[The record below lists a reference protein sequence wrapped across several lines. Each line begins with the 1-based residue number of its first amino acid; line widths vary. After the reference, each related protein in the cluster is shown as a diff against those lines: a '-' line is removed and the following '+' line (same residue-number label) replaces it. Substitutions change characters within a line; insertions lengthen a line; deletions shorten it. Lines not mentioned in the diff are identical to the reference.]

1 MKLFTADIDKKLFA
15 QYLKGS
21 DLANQVV
28 VAKIFN
34 PYGRGTWYLLNSDPE
49 DPEYL
54 WAIVDMDDIEVGSVN
69 RSDLENIRIKPFML
83 GLERDL
89 SFTPM
94 NAAKIYRGLN
104 SGKTYAKGGGVTMK
118 HPKSYY
124 QDLPSYSGYK
134 WVGFDKGKHIFQKKE
149 AKGYSV
155 IEALESDLTNGNIE
169 FMAEHGL
176 TNTNKKATGGG
187 VGNLKKGYIVKLK
200 NKSIGESGY
209 IQGQDGTAKLL
220 EDKPNEYGMIKAFYF
235 GEKGFNGVT
244 AYLGKDDIEKIIKY
258 KDGGAVGEY
267 KLNDNVD
274 FYYGRADEKKVISG
288 TISDILNDGYTIS
301 TGFTQVMV
309 KPNEIVGYSKEAE
322 PKKKRFGIFK
332 DGGGVGKNVIIQMSG
347 SDQMGLW
354 HIIDAEPPFSYSTE
368 VFFDNK
374 EEAKKFADKKG
385 FNIVK
390 KFENKY
396 ADGGGVGLENKEM
409 VLNNNKQIAHHTEEL
424 SEAVRK
430 SKYVPAWV
438 VAKVNRSA
446 SDLSDATHYMEGENE
461 TYATGGGV
469 QQPSY
474 AIKLSELLNKYEP
487 TLIGISRGMVQVTPS
502 MAYSGAELSNMFKGF
517 GDSMDIKNIVYRSL
531 RDKESYPIVEKL
543 TKGKYKL
550 IKPTWS
556 DNFEDYY
563 FDNITKKEKG
573 GGTKKEF
580 IAKKVGKVMREF
592 KEGDLHIGTSNKIV
606 KNPKQAIAIALS
618 EGKRG
623 WKHKK

>member
-1 MKLFTADIDKKLFA
+1 
-15 QYLKGS
+15 
-21 DLANQVV
+21 
-28 VAKIFN
+28 
-34 PYGRGTWYLLNSDPE
+34 
-49 DPEYL
+49 
-54 WAIVDMDDIEVGSVN
+54 
-69 RSDLENIRIKPFML
+69 ML

-94 NAAKIYRGLN
+94 NAAEIYRGLN
-104 SGKTYAKGGGVTMK
+104 SGKTYAKGGGVIMK

-187 VGNLKKGYIVKLK
+187 VG
-200 NKSIGESGY
+200 
-209 IQGQDGTAKLL
+209 
-220 EDKPNEYGMIKAFYF
+220 
-235 GEKGFNGVT
+235 
-244 AYLGKDDIEKIIKY
+244 
-258 KDGGAVGEY
+258 EY

-309 KPNEIVGYSKEAE
+309 KPNEIVGYSKQAK
-322 PKKKRFGIFK
+322 PKKKRFGIF
-332 DGGGVGKNVIIQMSG
+332 
-347 SDQMGLW
+347 
-354 HIIDAEPPFSYSTE
+354 
-368 VFFDNK
+368 
-374 EEAKKFADKKG
+374 
-385 FNIVK
+385 
-390 KFENKY
+390 
-396 ADGGGVGLENKEM
+396 ADGGGVNYLIEDEGDDEDRIKISIENIGEAILVISYPKYEFQEDLTEKEFDKIGLEEEEPIGKIEHIQVEDKEKGKGYAKLLMNKVIEVAKERGMFPLYLNASPMGSRGLNIEDLTEFYKSFGFKVFKKQGNNNLMLLEEKNIKLKKYVDGGGIGQENKEM

-446 SDLSDATHYMEGENE
+446 TDLSDATHYMEGENE